1 MSPDILHS
9 RTLLFELSKPVIMSI
24 ETFNETWPYV
34 DSVYT
39 KLRGE
44 QLHGSGTVRV
54 QKYECRLR
62 KSKSSS
68 TARDASSDKVIK
80 RKHSSIRDHG
90 LCQVRIKVSR
100 PVDGSAVTI
109 ERIDE
114 CTHTHDIEE
123 SFRVKKRSI
132 LLDYIAIEAAKNYST
147 AQIFHALRGA
157 GTLEGSEKLVAL
169 GGSSL
174 TKYDLTSLLFS

>member
-1 MSPDILHS
+1 M
-9 RTLLFELSKPVIMSI
+9 
-24 ETFNETWPYV
+24 
-34 DSVYT
+34 
-39 KLRGE
+39 
-44 QLHGSGTVRV
+44 HGSGTVRV

-68 TARDASSDKVIK
+68 SKDASQASDKVIK

-90 LCQVRIKVSR
+90 LYQVRIKVSR

-123 SFRVKKRSI
+123 SFQVKKPSI
-132 LLDYIAIEAAKNYST
+132 LLDYIAIEAAKNYSS
-147 AQIFHALRGA
+147 AQIFHALRGS
-157 GTLEGSEKLVAL
+157 GTLEGFEKLVAL

-174 TKYDLTSLLFS
+174 TRYDFS